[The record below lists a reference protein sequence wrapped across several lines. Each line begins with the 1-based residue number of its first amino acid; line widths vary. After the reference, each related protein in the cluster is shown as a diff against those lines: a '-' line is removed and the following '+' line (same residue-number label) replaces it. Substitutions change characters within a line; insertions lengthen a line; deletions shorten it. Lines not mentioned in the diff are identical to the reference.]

1 MWQMEQKEDVCT
13 ATVAFLHAAI
23 TACRSG
29 VSRCHLVSYGDNG
42 AMLQEL
48 FSRDGI
54 GTQIV
59 TEAAERLRAASI
71 TDIGGILDLIRPL
84 EQQGLLVRRSREQ
97 LEMEIDQFVVIER
110 DGLIIGCAAL
120 IPSRKRTSVNLPV

>member
-1 MWQMEQKEDVCT
+1 MIGFTDSGRHSGRRFGDIIAELMPNYAESFNVADGAKEDACT
-13 ATVAFLHAAI
+13 ATLAFLHAAI

-29 VSRCHLVSYGDNG
+29 VSRCHLVSYSKNG

-59 TEAAERLRAASI
+59 TEAAERLRAATI

-84 EQQGLLVRRSREQ
+84 EQQGSFGQSL
-97 LEMEIDQFVVIER
+97 
-110 DGLIIGCAAL
+110 A
-120 IPSRKRTSVNLPV
+120 